1 MKIFEIIDEENKIS
15 VGVLLYYEKEGTYI
29 IELQE
34 YLDEWNAPLL
44 FTGYVKKQIYTIPR
58 DISKLWVM
66 GRIIPSGR
74 QNIGDILNCHKLKEY
89 DEMKFLEISQGR
101 CCQDSM
107 YINRLDELPEYVKRR
122 RKKNLMDCVL
132 IGGNK
137 LLCFFANDTVM
148 KVDLTKLTHIDDMDK
163 ILCNDALYNSGKVGT
178 GGCFVTFNDSID
190 IPAWELYQAGETINL
205 TLDDFM
211 AFAKHNIL
219 DTTDACKSMECS
231 RQNISYM
238 VKQNQ
243 LTPVREDVKGNLYLK
258 GDVLKNKW

>member
-29 IELQE
+29 IELQD

-66 GRIIPSGR
+66 ERVIPSGR

-89 DEMKFLEISQGR
+89 DELKFLEISKGR
-101 CCQDSM
+101 CCQDEM
-107 YINRLDELPEYVKRR
+107 YIRNLDELPEYVARRKRR
-122 RKKNLMDCVL
+122 NLIDIVL
-132 IGGNK
+132 LGGNK
-137 LLCFFANDTVM
+137 LLCFFANDTVK
-148 KVDLTKLTHIDDMDK
+148 KVDLTKLAHIDDLDK
-163 ILCNDALYNSGKVGT
+163 ILCNEDLYNSGKVGT
-178 GGCFVTFNDSID
+178 GGYFVTFNDSID
-190 IPAWELYQAGETINL
+190 IPAWELYQAGTNIDL

-211 AFAKHNIL
+211 AFSRKNIL
-219 DTTDACKSMECS
+219 DTTDTSKILECS